1 MLRSG
6 ARSATPATR
15 KLLRLCLI
23 TCCAVQSH
31 VVMPRA
37 TILKVQ
43 TYVTSK
49 ITTSIDV
56 ELEYLEVEYIA
67 RRWLLANLAFPECS
81 AWTYGLNKLSDCGAG
96 T

>member
-6 ARSATPATR
+6 ARSATPDTC

-23 TCCAVQSH
+23 TCSAEQSH
-31 VVMPRA
+31 VIMPRA
-37 TILKVQ
+37 TLSKVQ
-43 TYVTSK
+43 TYMTSK

-67 RRWLLANLAFPECS
+67 RR
-81 AWTYGLNKLSDCGAG
+81 
-96 T
+96 